1 MKKKKILFLIAVLTV
16 SIFCYGVGY
25 SLGEEKET
33 AFENLDIFAEGL
45 STIENTYVEEK
56 PLKDLIY
63 GAMKGTLAS
72 LDSYS
77 QFLTPDDYKNLIVET
92 EGKFGGLGIEITI
105 RDGVLTI
112 ISPIEDTP
120 AWEAGIQPEDVIIEI
135 DGESTK
141 EITLNEAV
149 KKLRGDPGTKV
160 TLTVLHPG
168 QQDVSKIEITRKIIK
183 IEDIK
188 NSSILENDIGYV
200 KISEFRE
207 STAKDLETSLV
218 KLKAKGLAGLILDI
232 RNNPGGLLSS
242 AVDVSS
248 LFLKKGSTVVST
260 DSRNQKEKTYESNS
274 FSTKILDIPIVVLI
288 NKGSASGSEIVA
300 AALSDNGRAVLMGE
314 TTFGKGSVQTIIPL
328 SDGSAMRLTT
338 SRYYTPE
345 GISIHEKGVEPDI
358 TVEKKEVNEK
368 KDVFQ
373 RLKEEKNFEYEKDY
387 QIIRALDLMKGLII
401 LNNEK
406 GVRS

>member
-45 STIENTYVEEK
+45 STIENAYVEEK

-63 GAMKGTLAS
+63 GAMKGALAS

-112 ISPIEDTP
+112 ISPIADTP

-168 QQDVSKIEITRKIIK
+168 QQDVSKIEITRRIIK

-260 DSRNQKEKTYESNS
+260 DSRNQEETIYESNS

-358 TVEKKEVNEK
+358 VVEKKEVNEN

>member
-1 MKKKKILFLIAVLTV
+1 
-16 SIFCYGVGY
+16 
-25 SLGEEKET
+25 
-33 AFENLDIFAEGL
+33 
-45 STIENTYVEEK
+45 
-56 PLKDLIY
+56 
-63 GAMKGTLAS
+63 
-72 LDSYS
+72 
-77 QFLTPDDYKNLIVET
+77 
-92 EGKFGGLGIEITI
+92 
-105 RDGVLTI
+105 
-112 ISPIEDTP
+112 
-120 AWEAGIQPEDVIIEI
+120 
-135 DGESTK
+135 
-141 EITLNEAV
+141 
-149 KKLRGDPGTKV
+149 
-160 TLTVLHPG
+160 LHPG

-260 DSRNQKEKTYESNS
+260 DSRNQEETIYESNS

-358 TVEKKEVNEK
+358 VVEKKEVNEK